1 MLYPENMQN
10 YQGGEPEL
18 DGTKLIRR
26 GLLDVGTDSGAGKVQ
41 PQMPSQEPAAQPS
54 AIDNL
59 LNMQRPMTPKEQSI
73 AEHGKG
79 GHIARSIGGF
89 LLGDADMFTKDE
101 YKDKYE
107 ADKARYGVVSN
118 MKQNMPAFR
127 EYDAMMR
134 DDDKGNDSEAMY
146 MMNKMFGA
154 DDNLMKQMYG
164 NYGGRNPD
172 SVGNEATYTKGD
184 YQRINGKWNLVQ
196 QANDGSIKYTEMGDD
211 FTPSNRM
218 MTPDALQSGLQDY
231 QEKSFA
237 ANQNASQIGNV
248 IDQMDEL
255 GEQDWGPGGIMGAAG
270 EGWRKATGTENAVDM
285 ARKQYEGIK
294 TRRAIQN
301 LPPGVASDKDIELV
315 MQEFPSRFT
324 SYEQLRDYLVRLQRG
339 EQKIQEYNNFSS
351 RYLSNKGKRDGM
363 PAAWDEHWKDLTS
376 KGGKFY
382 DEPKK
387 KDSKTVNQPPP
398 YLARPQEGAAGVPGG
413 LEQSTED
420 ILKEMGL

>member
-18 DGTKLIRR
+18 DVTKLIRR

-134 DDDKGNDSEAMY
+134 DDDANNDSEAMY

-154 DDNLMKQMYG
+154 DDKLMKQMYG
-164 NYGGRNPD
+164 EYGGRNPD
-172 SVGNEATYTKGD
+172 SVMKNPTYTEGD
-184 YQRINGKWNLVQ
+184 YQLIDGEWNLVQ
-196 QANDGSIKYTEMGDD
+196 QANDGSVKKTPMGPD
-211 FTPSNRM
+211 FKPANRM
-218 MTPDALQSGLQDY
+218 PGADYLDGAIGQADKSYQSASDGANQARGILDQMDQIGEDGWASGLQGKGSEFY
-231 QEKSFA
+231 
-237 ANQNASQIGNV
+237 
-248 IDQMDEL
+248 
-255 GEQDWGPGGIMGAAG
+255 
-270 EGWRKATGTENAVDM
+270 KAVTGTEDFVSTV
-285 ARKQYEGIK
+285 RKNYQDVKVRSGIK
-294 TRRAIQN
+294 N
-301 LPPGVASDKDIELV
+301 LPPGVASDKDIELALSPWP
-315 MQEFPSRFT
+315 EDT
-324 SYEQLRDYLVRLQRG
+324 SDF
-339 EQKIQEYNNFSS
+339 NFI
-351 RYLSNKGKRDGM
+351 RRKLEAIERIEKGKAEYARFESQYISDNNGRNGLQS
-363 PAAWDEHWKDLTS
+363 AW
-376 KGGKFY
+376 
-382 DEPKK
+382 
-387 KDSKTVNQPPP
+387 SKTQ
-398 YLARPQEGAAGVPGG
+398 AAQGVTTANKP
-413 LEQSTED
+413 TRKWTFED
-420 ILKEMGL
+420 